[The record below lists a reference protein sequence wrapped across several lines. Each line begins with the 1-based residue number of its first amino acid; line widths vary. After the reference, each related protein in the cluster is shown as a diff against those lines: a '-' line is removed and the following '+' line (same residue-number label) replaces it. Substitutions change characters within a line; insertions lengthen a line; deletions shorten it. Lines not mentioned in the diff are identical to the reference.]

1 MAALQLSKAK
11 RIKQWHSQ
19 WHVTFL
25 DFVRSDFVPSPMS
38 SLVSWG
44 TRDVNEEL
52 NVRIHGS
59 KGAENPFC
67 PFSTTCRAGSW
78 CIEAR
83 HSNHL
88 MFTMVSRM
96 WHRSYT
102 ICSYMLALCNSRP
115 KFLLPQLNGVVPLGV
130 KSSLSMSMLLAFFCL
145 SAVIRN
151 SSSMKHWS
159 PSPLY

>member
-1 MAALQLSKAK
+1 
-11 RIKQWHSQ
+11 
-19 WHVTFL
+19 
-25 DFVRSDFVPSPMS
+25 MS

-78 CIEAR
+78 CIDKTFKSFNV
-83 HSNHL
+83 HNGFKNVTPIL
-88 MFTMVSRM
+88 
-96 WHRSYT
+96 Y
-102 ICSYMLALCNSRP
+102 YMLIYARAL
-115 KFLLPQLNGVVPLGV
+115 QLETKIPAATAEWRCSIGSEIFTVNVNA
-130 KSSLSMSMLLAFFCL
+130 SSFFWL

-151 SSSMKHWS
+151 SSSMKH
-159 PSPLY
+159 